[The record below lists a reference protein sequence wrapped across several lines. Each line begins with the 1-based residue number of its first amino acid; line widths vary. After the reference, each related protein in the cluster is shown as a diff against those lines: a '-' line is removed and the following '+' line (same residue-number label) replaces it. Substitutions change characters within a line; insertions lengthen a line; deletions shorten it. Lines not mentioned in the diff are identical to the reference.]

1 MNWAASQPFPLVGTS
16 TSIQN
21 ALQVGLLNP
30 INAYLATNTPTSAGF
45 LTLLSGLNV
54 QVGGLKASVVP
65 GSVEQTTIGNKV
77 IFSLDFEATETTP
90 TSLAN
95 LGAQAVQLGISLD
108 PATEVEVTTS
118 LNFNFS
124 FGIDQTPGLTAAQ
137 AFFLNAPA
145 GGFSASVAIN
155 AANITSG
162 ITIGFLGAQTSN
174 GTIQMSATAAN
185 AAAENNLTTSSLQ
198 NLTLSQSGS
207 LHVVLPLQASLGSQS
222 ASGTL
227 TISAANLATNSTPVI
242 SFQGFSGWQ
251 NFSTVGPDEV
261 MGMLNQLA
269 SQLGGIGDQLWA
281 NELPFLP
288 SLSLSQ
294 AANLEQAFQTEVTN
308 QISSWSDT
316 LQRTVADFTTAQ
328 GLATVLAQ
336 VLDVSPSTINV
347 KFNPTTN
354 ALTYNLSFT
363 SYTFS
368 SLLSQTMQV
377 NLDQGGLANASLGS
391 GELSLVPKIT
401 ASLTFGVNLT
411 PVGQGFVLTPSTALS
426 TLKDGA
432 GVRINGTTPDLQITL
447 STGTSYLISLKGAQT
462 VQNVINDIETATG
475 GTVSVVIDPTS
486 QQALDV
492 IQVYP
497 AVVSGAPS
505 TLTVAAV
512 NGSYAASDLGIAGSD
527 VEGIGMITG
536 QPLSGDSLQKH
547 FFIENA
553 ALQASVVGTV
563 SKASATGDL
572 GAVALVM
579 ANGSGSIQVQGSL
592 TLSNATTFDQLAQAL
607 QGNTSLSSLASPQVS
622 GTAQLALPFA
632 LKVPLAGVTLP
643 AGAEVA
649 VNWTNITDPTTLTV
663 TVTPALNLPNLTI
676 QPVLQGLQNVET
688 FVQSAGASV
697 LSQQLPGL
705 GTSLIHVVNPASL
718 LSAAVGNLTKNAPRT
733 IDQLVSQLTALL
745 GEPVT
750 VSFTNN
756 VLQINLDY
764 AFSTTQNA
772 NLGFSLNNP
781 NNPNLGSITDVN
793 GSAPLDLTVTG
804 SVGLGL
810 VINLSQPSTP
820 QYYIQ
825 DSSNISV
832 SALVDTTGITF
843 NATVGP
849 LGLSISKGYVLLDD
863 GTQGQAATWNAALN
877 TSSANH
883 LWPLSTAASEITSA
897 INARVDIVLPTFF
910 PTPDQPLDP
919 TKPNIELHVTNL
931 ANPATTTT
939 LIVPSFTS
947 AMGSVNL
954 NGIMDQVVDGWDG
967 LMRSLQSALTG
978 KIDAENIPVVGT
990 QLKQALS
997 FLQTMDQ
1004 TVTAQ
1009 LENDPQIAAS
1019 DVQDALYDALGPGGL
1034 NWLVELTTTAATP
1047 AGDYVELRQTT
1058 GNDHYEIQ
1066 LQKSLASVST
1076 SVAANLGLSGL
1087 GLSINGNASLNAG
1100 FKATL
1105 GFGLSTANGFYVDST
1120 DTASVSFTA
1129 QLPSN
1134 ATATLGFLQ
1143 FNVSNNTPQT
1153 PQLSGA
1159 LTLTLNDLNPATNV
1173 LSLADLASSS
1183 AYAPPR

>member
-1 MNWAASQPFPLVGTS
+1 M
-16 TSIQN
+16 
-21 ALQVGLLNP
+21 
-30 INAYLATNTPTSAGF
+30 
-45 LTLLSGLNV
+45 
-54 QVGGLKASVVP
+54 GGLKATVVP

-95 LGAQAVQLGISLD
+95 LGAQADQLGISLD

-124 FGIDQTPGLTAAQ
+124 FGVDQTPGLTAAQ

-145 GGFSASVAIN
+145 GGFSATVAIN

-162 ITIGFLGAQTSN
+162 ITIGFLGAQTSK

-198 NLTLSQSGS
+198 NLALSQSGS
-207 LHVVLPLQASLGSQS
+207 LNVVLPLQASLGSQS

-227 TISAANLATNSTPVI
+227 TISAGNLATNSTPVI

-281 NELPFLP
+281 TELPFLP

-347 KFNPTTN
+347 QFNPTTN

-492 IQVYP
+492 IQLYP

-505 TLTVAAV
+505 TLTVAAI

-563 SKASATGDL
+563 SQASATGDL

-592 TLSNATTFDQLAQAL
+592 TLSNATTFDLAQAL

-718 LSAAVGNLTKNAPRT
+718 LSAAVGNLTKNAPQT

-772 NLGFSLNNP
+772 NLGFNLSP
-781 NNPNLGSITDVN
+781 TLGSITDVN
-793 GSAPLDLTVTG
+793 GSAPLDLTVSG

-820 QYYIQ
+820 QFYIQ
-825 DSSNISV
+825 DSSKLSV
-832 SALVDTTGITF
+832 EALVDATGVAF

-863 GTQGQAATWNAALN
+863 GTQGQAATWTAALN

-883 LWPLSTAASEITSA
+883 LWPLSTRGQRDHQRHQWRRSTLCCRRSSQ
-897 INARVDIVLPTFF
+897 LPTSRSTRPS
-910 PTPDQPLDP
+910 PT
-919 TKPNIELHVTNL
+919 
-931 ANPATTTT
+931 
-939 LIVPSFTS
+939 
-947 AMGSVNL
+947 
-954 NGIMDQVVDGWDG
+954 
-967 LMRSLQSALTG
+967 
-978 KIDAENIPVVGT
+978 
-990 QLKQALS
+990 
-997 FLQTMDQ
+997 
-1004 TVTAQ
+1004 
-1009 LENDPQIAAS
+1009 
-1019 DVQDALYDALGPGGL
+1019 
-1034 NWLVELTTTAATP
+1034 
-1047 AGDYVELRQTT
+1047 
-1058 GNDHYEIQ
+1058 
-1066 LQKSLASVST
+1066 
-1076 SVAANLGLSGL
+1076 
-1087 GLSINGNASLNAG
+1087 
-1100 FKATL
+1100 
-1105 GFGLSTANGFYVDST
+1105 
-1120 DTASVSFTA
+1120 
-1129 QLPSN
+1129 
-1134 ATATLGFLQ
+1134 
-1143 FNVSNNTPQT
+1143 
-1153 PQLSGA
+1153 
-1159 LTLTLNDLNPATNV
+1159 
-1173 LSLADLASSS
+1173 SSCT
-1183 AYAPPR
+1183 